1 MALLV
6 RLASYATVLAFAG
19 FANAQTPQP
28 TAGVATPPAA
38 AAKPPA
44 TAATPP
50 VAPPPRAPAPAP
62 APASSAPPV
71 MSESKFLSALYS
83 EIEKHTPV
91 ENTLGDGEVTASFH
105 VNAAGRIDKVVI
117 DKTTSP
123 ALSDAVRQIL
133 GAVAA
138 PPPPGGAMDVGQTF
152 KFHKTESEE
161 AAPAPAAATAP
172 ASSSPAP
179 AVTTK
184 PAPTAPARQ

>member
-28 TAGVATPPAA
+28 AAGVKPPAA
-38 AAKPPA
+38 
-44 TAATPP
+44 T
-50 VAPPPRAPAPAP
+50 VAPPPVASPTRAPAPAP
-62 APASSAPPV
+62 APASSAAPV

-123 ALSDAVRQIL
+123 ALSDAVKQIL

-138 PPPPGGAMDVGQTF
+138 PPPPGGSMDVGQTF
-152 KFHKTESEE
+152 KFHKMELDEV
-161 AAPAPAAATAP
+161 APAPAAATAP
-172 ASSSPAP
+172 APSSPAP
-179 AVTTK
+179 AVTPK
-184 PAPTAPARQ
+184 PAPAAPARQ

>member
-28 TAGVATPPAA
+28 AAGVATPPAA

-44 TAATPP
+44 T
-50 VAPPPRAPAPAP
+50 VAPPPVASPTRAPAPAP
-62 APASSAPPV
+62 VSSAAPV

-123 ALSDAVRQIL
+123 ALSDAVKQIL

-138 PPPPGGAMDVGQTF
+138 PPPPGGSMDVGQTF
-152 KFHKTESEE
+152 KFHKMEPDEV
-161 AAPAPAAATAP
+161 APAAATAP

-179 AVTTK
+179 AVTPK